1 MVGAPAQGDP
11 HDNHHGE
18 YPEAFHHRPL
28 PCPFAG
34 VRGRKVPGTSRR
46 DPPRSVPPPTV
57 LTDVHPCPG
66 ARLAPQVE
74 RREVLEDRANNSGR
88 GVSCGHFGD
97 PTDGCPRAVLRC
109 VPEPARFARE
119 LGEALRP
126 VRGARPTGR
135 RSAVR
140 GSPMEGR
147 GLGPADRPAPRPG
160 AWAGPPA
167 DPAPRHRCLGRTG
180 SVPSG
185 WRWSSHGTTY
195 DERVLMYKPGALSD
209 LVHKKRV
216 IPSGGYYASL

>member
-97 PTDGCPRAVLRC
+97 PTDGCPRAVLPRAVLRC

-119 LGEALRP
+119 LGETLRP
-126 VRGARPTGR
+126 VRGARPVGEARREATPWRVGFPHGGSWSRTG
-135 RSAVR
+135 
-140 GSPMEGR
+140 GS
-147 GLGPADRPAPRPG
+147 
-160 AWAGPPA
+160 AGPP
-167 DPAPRHRCLGRTG
+167 PRSLGRSPGRPGPTPPMPRKDG
-180 SVPSG
+180 LGAKWMEV
-185 WRWSSHGTTY
+185 
-195 DERVLMYKPGALSD
+195 VLAWHYVRRARSY
-209 LVHKKRV
+209 V
-216 IPSGGYYASL
+216 